1 MKPDEL
7 TWNELAAALCKA
19 GVIPWDAIDDAEGYD
34 NCRTLDAVKAAAEML
49 REMLKEVE

>member
-19 GVIPWDAIDDAEGYD
+19 GVIPWDAIDDADDLVEARHPWPPQL
-34 NCRTLDAVKAAAEML
+34 CRG
-49 REMLKEVE
+49 R